1 MSGIPNIFSF
11 SEKPIVDR
19 NSFIAEPAPPDTTF
33 SSIEIRCLQ
42 FFAYFSMSSS
52 SRGFINLISIKEQ
65 FNSSAISNDKSN
77 TFPKEKMTISES
89 TSLITLAKVINDVDS
104 EIVIFSFGNVLDLS
118 LDIADELNCSLID
131 MRFIKPLDE
140 ELIEKYAKNCK
151 HLISIEEN
159 VVSGGAG
166 SAINEFL
173 STIGFSEKLKIFGIP
188 DKFPIVGSQSDQR
201 EAAGLTR
208 EEIIRKLSLELN
220 LEELN
225 KKISTQ

>member
-1 MSGIPNIFSF
+1 M
-11 SEKPIVDR
+11 
-19 NSFIAEPAPPDTTF
+19 
-33 SSIEIRCLQ
+33 
-42 FFAYFSMSSS
+42 
-52 SRGFINLISIKEQ
+52 
-65 FNSSAISNDKSN
+65 
-77 TFPKEKMTISES
+77 
-89 TSLITLAKVINDVDS
+89 
-104 EIVIFSFGNVLDLS
+104 DLS

-140 ELIEKYAKNCK
+140 ELIEKYAKSCK

-166 SAINEFL
+166 SALNEFL

-188 DKFPIVGSQSDQR
+188 REFPIVGSQSDQR
-201 EAAGLTR
+201 EAAGLTKK
-208 EEIIRKLSLELN
+208 EIIRKLSLELN